1 MTPGDTVYILQGRE
15 IHAVIFWGPPAGGFE
30 REKWCSVAAIAKGW
44 LSRGNFDVPL
54 ADVFPSDYA
63 ARVAL
68 HNRKAAQIA
77 EAEAAVARLAAF
89 DPFAVVVQDRTGAA

>member
-1 MTPGDTVYILQGRE
+1 MTPGDTVYLLQSRE
-15 IHAVIFWGPPAGGFE
+15 IHAVTYCGEAMAAYQ
-30 REKWCSVAAIAKGW
+30 RAKWCCVAFVGDA
-44 LSRGNFDVPL
+44 RDVMR

-89 DPFAVVVQDRTGAA
+89 DPFAVVVQDRTGAAQ

>member
-15 IHAVIFWGPPAGGFE
+15 IHAVTFHDAAMAPFQ
-30 REKWCSVAAIAKGW
+30 RDKWCCVTMSYYGR
-44 LSRGNFDVPL
+44 SRLVDVPL